1 MEDKRSALKVF
12 DSHQV
17 FPSFPILSET
27 QRLSSST
34 FISTSTTT
42 AINEDIDRNSNNIND
57 VSKQRQLQLEKDVL
71 LIFDIIQNEKL
82 MISKLIKAAKCVIE
96 MRNDSSNDE
105 LSNIKYKLNETIIAL
120 HKNALFLQYSK
131 KQQQQQ
137 PQQQQQ
143 QQ

>member
-96 MRNDSSNDE
+96 MRNDSSNDA
-105 LSNIKYKLNETIIAL
+105 TGT
-120 HKNALFLQYSK
+120 
-131 KQQQQQ
+131 
-137 PQQQQQ
+137 
-143 QQ
+143 